1 MPSTAPA
8 AEPSAR
14 IDVAR
19 RRGESGSAVADFVMV
34 GALVSVLF
42 LAVFQVGLALY
53 IRNTLISCASE
64 GARFGA
70 RADADPA
77 QGAARARELIG
88 ASLSVRFARDVTVE
102 VTQSRGV
109 QVLAVHVRAPM
120 PVLGPFGPHRGFD
133 LVGRAFLER
142 Q

>member
-1 MPSTAPA
+1 MRGP
-8 AEPSAR
+8 
-14 IDVAR
+14 VVR
-19 RRGESGSAVADFVMV
+19 RRGEAGSAVVDFVLVSM
-34 GALVSVLF
+34 LVSVLF

-77 QGAARARELIG
+77 QGATRTRELITS
-88 ASLSVRFARDVTVE
+88 SLSPRFARDVTAE
-102 VTQSRGV
+102 VVDAGGV
-109 QVLAVHVRAPM
+109 QVVSVHVRAPL
-120 PVLGPFGPHRGFD
+120 PVLGPFGPDSGFD

>member
-1 MPSTAPA
+1 
-8 AEPSAR
+8 
-14 IDVAR
+14 
-19 RRGESGSAVADFVMV
+19 MV
-34 GALVSVLF
+34 SALVSVLF
-42 LAVFQVGLALY
+42 VAVFQVGLALY

-77 QGAARARELIG
+77 QGVARTQELID
-88 ASLSVRFARDVTVE
+88 ASLSSRFAQDVTAQVVE
-102 VTQSRGV
+102 ADGV
-109 QVLAVHVRAPM
+109 QVLSVRVVAPL
-120 PVLGPFGPHRGFD
+120 PVVGPLGPDSGFD